1 VNGRLTPVLAAV
13 LLVLMT
19 LAVYW
24 PVTGCGFIWDDDD
37 YVHQNVLLRS
47 PEGLGRIWLDV
58 GATPQYYPLV
68 HTSYWL
74 EYRLWE
80 DDPRGYHVVNILL
93 HALAAVLLW
102 RVLKLLEVPGAWLAA
117 AVFALHPVHVESVAW
132 ITERKNV
139 LSGVFYLASA
149 LLSLRFTLRTGE
161 DRLSR
166 WLYAGA
172 LVLFVCALL
181 SKTVTCSLPAALML
195 ALWWKRG
202 RITWNDVRLLAPFF
216 ALGVAFGLL
225 TIWMEVHRVGAEGA
239 TWDLTFMDR
248 CLIAGRALWFY
259 AGKLIWPWPLMFI
272 YPRWEID
279 AGAWWQYL
287 FPVAAAGVVAALWFA
302 RARLGRGPLV
312 AVLLF
317 AGTLVPA
324 LGFFDV
330 YPMRYSFV
338 ADHFQYLASIGLITL
353 AAAGLVTAA
362 RRCGDLG
369 LVSAGIAAGA
379 LMVTLGSVTWTHG
392 QAFQDAETLW
402 RTTIR
407 ENDDAWIAH
416 NNLGTILQSGGR
428 PDEAFHHFRRAV
440 EINPDHAE
448 AQNNLG
454 GILGIQGRTDEAIV
468 HFRRALELDPGLAR
482 AHANLGSALLTQ
494 GKPDEAMIHL
504 RSAARLDPGLA
515 DAIRQRLELYEETRS
530 TRDSPVP

>member
-1 VNGRLTPVLAAV
+1 MPTVQRRLIPVSAAL

-19 LAVYW
+19 LAAYW
-24 PVTGCGFIWDDDD
+24 PATGCRFIWDDDD
-37 YVHQNVLLRS
+37 YVEQNLLLRS

-58 GATPQYYPLV
+58 GVTPQYYPLV

-93 HALAAVLLW
+93 HALGALLLW
-102 RVLKLLEVPGAWLAA
+102 RVLKLLGVPGAWLAA

-149 LLSLRFTLRTGE
+149 LLYLRFTLRTGE
-161 DRLSR
+161 DRPSR

-172 LVLFVCALL
+172 LALFVCALL
-181 SKTVTCSLPAALML
+181 SKTVTCSLPAALL
-195 ALWWKRG
+195 LVLWWKRA
-202 RITWNDVRLLAPFF
+202 RIGWQDARLLAPFF

-225 TIWMEVHRVGAEGA
+225 TIWMEVHRVGAQGA
-239 TWDLTFMDR
+239 TWDLTFIDR
-248 CLIAGRALWFY
+248 CLIAGRALGFY
-259 AGKLIWPWPLMFI
+259 AGKLIWPWPLMFV
-272 YPRWEID
+272 YPRWQID
-279 AGAWWQYL
+279 AGAWWQYV
-287 FPVAAAGVVAALWFA
+287 FPVAAAGVVAALWLT
-302 RARLGRGPLV
+302 RDRLGRGPLV

-338 ADHFQYLASIGLITL
+338 ADHFQYLAGIGLISL
-353 AAAGLVTAA
+353 GAAALFTAA
-362 RRCGDLG
+362 RRCRDLG
-369 LVSAGIAAGA
+369 LAIAAVASVVA
-379 LMVTLGSVTWTHG
+379 LLTLGTVTWRYGH
-392 QAFQDAETLW
+392 AFYDVETLW
-402 RTTIR
+402 RDTLSK
-407 ENDDAWIAH
+407 NDNAWIAH

-454 GILGIQGRTDEAIV
+454 GILGLQGRTDEAIAC
-468 HFRRALELDPGLAR
+468 FRRALDLDPGLAR

-494 GKPDEAMIHL
+494 GRPDEAMIHL
-504 RSAARLDPGLA
+504 RSAERLDPALS
-515 DAIRQRLELYEETRS
+515 DAIRQRLEVYEETQAP
-530 TRDSPVP
+530 D